1 MSPIK
6 KGDPKT
12 ALFKC
17 VLKALRLQL
26 LAQVQ
31 YTWCRN
37 EDGAVRTDDHTDHQ
51 GEYKAFDVVASE
63 EEDGQQ
69 YHERRERGVDGT
81 AQRAVEGV
89 VHHLLVVAL

>member
-17 VLKALRLQL
+17 VFKALRLEL

-31 YTWCRN
+31 NAWRCN
-37 EDGAVRTDDHTDHQ
+37 EDRAVRADDHTDHQ
-51 GEYKAFDVVASE
+51 GKDKAFDVVASE

-69 YHERRERGVDGT
+69 HDERRERGVDGT
-81 AQRAVEGV
+81 A
-89 VHHLLVVAL
+89 